1 MTLPSRLPSPRRERE
16 RSEREQRLQA
26 QWERE
31 ERERLEFARERLAFH
46 RHRLER
52 ERMERERLERER
64 MHVEQ
69 ERRREQ
75 ERIHR
80 EREELRRQQELRYEQ
95 ERRPAGRR
103 PYDLDGRCVGLG
115 RGGCLDRRLG
125 LGGACDGL
133 RGPAHRLP
141 ASPRL
146 GPKCSF
152 SPVPRREDPY
162 WLESKRM
169 ALEDRYRADF
179 PRPDHRFHD
188 FDHRDRGQYP
198 EHAAARSGAMPAL

>member
-1 MTLPSRLPSPRRERE
+1 MSPRERE

-31 ERERLEFARERLAFH
+31 ERERLEIARERLAFH

-95 ERRPAGRR
+95 ERRPALRR
-103 PYDLDGRCVGLG
+103 PYE
-115 RGGCLDRRLG
+115 LDRWASRT
-125 LGGACDGL
+125 GGRAGQVGASRALSGARSLQPDL
-133 RGPAHRLP
+133 PSASHRP
-141 ASPRL
+141 GWTMGGVGRP
-146 GPKCSF
+146 
-152 SPVPRREDPY
+152 
-162 WLESKRM
+162 RM
-169 ALEDRYRADF
+169 AVIAVTAVPWASGRQSGGFQVMSPERWAWGAW
-179 PRPDHRFHD
+179 RPAPHLLGSHPSFTPLKRK
-188 FDHRDRGQYP
+188 
-198 EHAAARSGAMPAL
+198 